1 MRINDML
8 RVGTV
13 AAACIAGAAS
23 ATAPKAHKVTATR
36 GVNYSFESTWTALI
50 DVFADRNWA
59 IDNLDK
65 ESGIVT
71 TDWMSLGDEAERY
84 ADCGSSGLSTVEATQ
99 IKFNVRVKG
108 DASASTVSVNT
119 KFRQQRRFDSN
130 VAVVDCSS
138 TGAVES
144 EVQRQVDSMAAQN
157 EARSPRNTPPVNE
170 RNTEPVA
177 ERRGFFCA
185 SSPGNAAAGF
195 CVRDKAECGRIRDV
209 SVAAVADLTAC
220 TLVET
225 AWCFGDRC
233 APTEEACREQSDRAG
248 GLACVEVE

>member
-1 MRINDML
+1 M
-8 RVGTV
+8 V
-13 AAACIAGAAS
+13 AACIAGAAS

-177 ERRGFFCA
+177 EPRGFFCA
-185 SSPGNAAAGF
+185 SSPSNIESGF
-195 CVRDKAECGRIRDV
+195 CHRDKSECEMTRDL
-209 SVAAVADLTAC
+209 SLAGIPDLSAC
-220 TLVET
+220 GLVEM
-225 AWCFGDRC
+225 AWCLDKLCF
-233 APTEEACREQSDRAG
+233 PTQEACRARSRLSPDGKCA
-248 GLACVEVE
+248 EVQ